1 MFGAFLLVKFLYK
14 ILEKTLH
21 LRVNLG
27 LLVENTGR
35 FRASWEGLWGE
46 GEFGELFF

>member
-14 ILEKTLH
+14 ILEKILH

-27 LLVENTGR
+27 LLVENTEGFMAIR
-35 FRASWEGLWGE
+35 EGLGN
-46 GEFGELFF
+46 GEFRELLF